1 MTLEKKL
8 GRARR
13 FGARCGRK
21 LKLKFAAIESDQKK
35 QYKCPYCNVMKVKR
49 LSVGIWNCKKC
60 SSKFTGK
67 AYSLFK
73 TTTEDL
79 EEKEDKEV
87 KENKPIEKEA
97 EV

>member
-1 MTLEKKL
+1 
-8 GRARR
+8 
-13 FGARCGRK
+13 
-21 LKLKFAAIESDQKK
+21 
-35 QYKCPYCNVMKVKR
+35 MKVKR